1 MTSTT
6 SDRLQLLQ
14 EHIRLSLLERK
25 RAFSLKTEPDSRNTH
40 EISRSL
46 DTLHQGIEQLEREQ
60 QQLEVAGDL
69 FVPSLC
75 HQGSRIT
82 NTKLIGPSRSS
93 QALRER
99 EDVLVKLRSQYD
111 DLHAQFTSTDHVPPS
126 APLDLSFRSS
136 ASVISPGRR
145 SENPIDEH
153 EAREALMGSRET
165 PSALRKGNKTVRF
178 SDTLV
183 NTDELD
189 NHQVLQ
195 LHRRVIEEQDQ
206 SLDRLSESIRNQRE
220 LSIQIGD
227 ELDSHV
233 QLLDDV
239 DDLVDRHQDR
249 LNGAKKRLNYFAQTA
264 KNNGTCPLRYRSP
277 RNNTLLVYR

>member
-6 SDRLQLLQ
+6 ADRLQLLQ
-14 EHIRLSLLERK
+14 EHIRLSLIERK
-25 RAFSLKTEPDSRNTH
+25 RALSLRAEPDTRNTH

-46 DTLHQGIEQLEREQ
+46 DTLHLGIEQLEKEQ

-69 FVPSLC
+69 
-75 HQGSRIT
+75 
-82 NTKLIGPSRSS
+82 SS
-93 QALRER
+93 QGLRER
-99 EDVLVKLRSQYD
+99 EDVLIRLRSQYD
-111 DLHAQFTSTDHVPPS
+111 DLHAQFTSTDAVPS
-126 APLDLSFRSS
+126 GPLDLSFRPSS
-136 ASVISPGRR
+136 SVIAPGRR

-165 PSALRKGNKTVRF
+165 PGALRKGNKTVRF

-195 LHRRVIEEQDQ
+195 LHRRVLDEQDE

-227 ELDSHV
+227 ELDGHV
-233 QLLDDV
+233 QLLDECGPDGKGPRKSG
-239 DDLVDRHQDR
+239 RHCYPHYYLDPTHCCNQI
-249 LNGAKKRLNYFAQTA
+249 
-264 KNNGTCPLRYRSP
+264 
-277 RNNTLLVYR
+277 V

>member
-6 SDRLQLLQ
+6 ADRLQLLQ
-14 EHIRLSLLERK
+14 EHIRLSLIERK
-25 RAFSLKTEPDSRNTH
+25 RALSLRAEPDTRNTH

-46 DTLHQGIEQLEREQ
+46 DTLHQGIEQLEKEQ

-69 FVPSLC
+69 
-75 HQGSRIT
+75 
-82 NTKLIGPSRSS
+82 SS
-93 QALRER
+93 QGLRER
-99 EDVLVKLRSQYD
+99 EDVLIRLRSQYD
-111 DLHAQFTSTDHVPPS
+111 DLHAQFTSTDTAPS
-126 APLDLSFRSS
+126 GPLDLSFRSS
-136 ASVISPGRR
+136 SSMIAPGRR

-183 NTDELD
+183 NTDGLD

-195 LHRRVIEEQDQ
+195 LHRRVLDEQDE
-206 SLDRLSESIRNQRE
+206 SLDRLSQSIRNQRE

-233 QLLDDV
+233 QLLDECGPDGKGPWKSG
-239 DDLVDRHQDR
+239 RHCYPHYY
-249 LNGAKKRLNYFAQTA
+249 LNLTHCCYQI
-264 KNNGTCPLRYRSP
+264 
-277 RNNTLLVYR
+277 V